1 MSRTS
6 SLAFKPALSHFYL
19 LSLSLLLTVVSYGQ
33 TVTGSV
39 SDDNGKRLPSVTVS
53 VKGTRTATTTDGA
66 GNFSVNASSNAVLV
80 FSFVDFIQQEV
91 PVNGRSS
98 VTVSLV
104 AADKSLHEVVI
115 TALGIRKEA
124 RKLGYSATSV
134 NTDELVKNRTTN
146 IGESLEGRVA
156 GLNITPPAAGAGA
169 SNQIRLR
176 GQVGFSGADNSPL
189 IVVNGLP
196 MDQGVRNA
204 EGVTQQRDR
213 GDNLANINPDDIESI
228 TVLKGATAAAI
239 YGSRAARGAI
249 LITTK
254 TGQKNSGIGVDFTS
268 AFTASDPLNFLPEIA
283 QTQYGQGQGGAKF
296 ATQGAIQANGQ
307 FGWGAKLDGVPTIN
321 FDGVLRPYSAYPNQL
336 DQFLQTGT
344 NFTNTI
350 GLSGG
355 GPNGSFRASVS
366 TSDAKGIVPT
376 NEYKRRIFNLGV
388 NHTIAKKLKLQVN
401 VNFADEDY
409 INPPAIGTQGDGPV
423 NFFNRMPI
431 SVPIEAYKQSAI
443 NAAGAEF
450 KTSGFLGTV
459 NNPYYP
465 ILKGQKY
472 KDDRN
477 RLLGTTTLRYDI
489 TDWLFAQ
496 GRFNYDRGTNFSE
509 SYTLNGTGA
518 EVLTNTDGTYRGQ
531 YNIGQTTTTDIN
543 ADFLVGASKKFGK
556 FSADLSFGGN
566 TLRGEFRQLV
576 QSATNFSG
584 PDLYSIGN
592 GTVKSQQYNYSRS
605 RTNSLY
611 GIAEI
616 GWNNLIFVNVTGRN
630 DWFSVLNPEFN
641 SKFYPSV
648 SGSFV
653 FSELLKS
660 VPWLYYGKL
669 RASWAQ
675 VGSINGV
682 NPYDGV
688 LTYNYNQNLFNNQT
702 LAGVAGNNVPNPA
715 LSPFTV
721 TEKEVGL
728 ELRLFKNKLLVDL
741 AGFEKVTT
749 DQILDVALSSASGY
763 TGYKQNEA
771 SLKNSGFETLLE
783 YKPIQ
788 NKNFSWTTSW
798 NNAYLKTKVLD
809 VGTPSGDRLLLY
821 FNGTG
826 NEFLGEIHYTEG
838 LAMNQLYTRTYRRN
852 TKGEIVVGNNGR
864 ILESQGGPLNTGYFP
879 VGSSIPKFTGGWSNT
894 FTYKNLSVG
903 VHIDYKFGGTV
914 LSSTLLNMSRQGH
927 SKLSLQGR
935 EGGYIFPAVYEST
948 GLPNTT
954 AIVAAGNGLQ
964 TFWTDYRN
972 LQVGD
977 PFTFKSDFIKL
988 RNVSVAYNFTGLV
1001 QKAGFLNFVKG
1012 VTLSA
1017 SCRNVAIIHKDLPG
1031 LDPEAIQSSGDI
1043 RAGYENSSLPTTRN
1057 YNLTLSVKF

>member
-1 MSRTS
+1 MSMKV
-6 SLAFKPALSHFYL
+6 SLAFRPEVSRFYFLLIALF
-19 LSLSLLLTVVSYGQ
+19 LTGFCYGQ

-39 SDDNGKRLPSVTVS
+39 SDDNGKKLASVTVS
-53 VKGTRTATTTDGA
+53 VKGTRTATTTDAA
-66 GNFSVNASSNAVLV
+66 GNFSINAPSNAVLL
-80 FSFVDFIQQEV
+80 FSFVDFIEQQV

-98 VTVSLV
+98 LTVSLV
-104 AADKSLHEVVI
+104 AADKSLHEVVV

-124 RKLGYSATSV
+124 RRLGYSATSV

-146 IGESLEGRVA
+146 VGESLEGRVA

-189 IVVNGLP
+189 LVINGLP
-196 MDQGVRNA
+196 MDQNVRNA
-204 EGVTQQRDR
+204 EGAGQQRDR

-249 LITTK
+249 IITTK
-254 TGQKNSGIGVDFTS
+254 SGQKNSGIGVDFTS
-268 AFTASDPLNFLPEIA
+268 SYTAQDPLNFLPEIA
-283 QTQYGQGQGGAKF
+283 QTEYGQGQGGAKF
-296 ATQGAIQANGQ
+296 TTQGQIQANGQ
-307 FGWGAKLDGVPTIN
+307 FGWGAKLDNVPTIN

-336 DQFLQTGT
+336 DRFLQTGT
-344 NFTNTI
+344 NFTNTL

-366 TSDAKGIVPT
+366 TSDAKGIVPS
-376 NEYKRRIFNLGV
+376 NEYKRRIFNIGV
-388 NHTIAKKLKLQVN
+388 NQTIAKKLKLQVN
-401 VNFADEDY
+401 VNYADEDY
-409 INPPAIGTQGDGPV
+409 INPPPIGTQGDGAV

-431 SVPIEAYKQSAI
+431 SVPLEAYKQSAI

-459 NNPYYP
+459 NNPFYP
-465 ILKGQKY
+465 LAKGQKY

-496 GRFNYDRGTNFSE
+496 GRFNYDRGTNFNE

-518 EVLTNTDGTYRGQ
+518 EVLTNNDGTYRGQ
-531 YNIGQTTTTDIN
+531 YNIGQTTSTDIN
-543 ADFLVGASKKFGK
+543 ADFLVGANKKFGK
-556 FSADLSFGGN
+556 FSADVSFGGN
-566 TLRGEFRQLV
+566 TLRTEFRQLT

-592 GTVKSQQYNYSRS
+592 GTVKTQNYNYNQT

-611 GIAEI
+611 GIAEF

-630 DWFSVLNPEFN
+630 DWFSVLNPAFN

-653 FSELLKS
+653 FSELLKN

-682 NPYDGV
+682 GPYDGV
-688 LTYNYNQNLFNNQT
+688 LTYNYNQSLFNNQS
-702 LAGVAGNNVPNPA
+702 LASINGNNVPNPE

-728 ELRLFKNKLLVDL
+728 ELRLFKNKLLVDIAAFDKL
-741 AGFEKVTT
+741 TT
-749 DQILDVALSSASGY
+749 DQILDVALSSASGFNNF
-763 TGYKQNEA
+763 KQNEA
-771 SLKNSGFETLLE
+771 SLKNQGFETLLE

-788 NKNFSWTTSW
+788 TRTFSWTTSW

-838 LAMNQLYTRTYRRN
+838 LAMNQLYTKTYRRN

-864 ILESQGGPLNTGYFP
+864 ILESTGGPLNTGYFP

-914 LSSTLLNMSRQGH
+914 LSSTLLNMTRQGH
-927 SKLSLQGR
+927 SKLSLRGR

-954 AIVAAGNGLQ
+954 AIQVTGNGLQ
-964 TFWTDYRN
+964 TFWTDFRN

-1001 QKAGFLNFVKG
+1001 QKVGFMNFIKG
-1012 VTLSA
+1012 LSLSA